1 MFHLRYL
8 FLACFMCLAATMSQ
22 ACDEWFLEKKAVAGG
37 SGGNPHFDVMCDGS
51 RVSEIQLWLRHGYVT
66 GLKVRWSKQDADGVF
81 NTTQEKSYGSTN
93 GFATQ
98 QILFDPNEL
107 ITGLTVYPNQ
117 NPRRVKQIVFQTSM
131 DRKVSL
137 GVTAGIA
144 DGKADA
150 NVGTGYPVGVWV
162 RSGTEIDSFGLAFI
176 REPERINLNVDTYPT
191 LKDARPKLKNMT
203 PVCVPVRRN
212 EETTVKL
219 SETRKHVDISK
230 WDWRVGLK
238 LGFKYSG
245 KAGVPSV
252 GETGFEVS
260 AEASFG
266 LGHEWQD
273 NNERTLVAEMTKKIP
288 ASTYEDF
295 KAAGRLDSFTEVD
308 ENGEPLLN
316 VLVVPSYYEAN
327 LDLPYKG
334 TMELVYRDQKKLS
347 WPVSGTYT
355 GVLASTVNITE
366 RYVNVC
372 PTNVQ
377 N

>member
-1 MFHLRYL
+1 KKRKTPVRYDKRRYKRRNRIEIMFG
-8 FLACFMCLAATMSQ
+8 M
-22 ACDEWFLEKKAVAGG
+22 
-37 SGGNPHFDVMCDGS
+37 
-51 RVSEIQLWLRHGYVT
+51 
-66 GLKVRWSKQDADGVF
+66 
-81 NTTQEKSYGSTN
+81 
-93 GFATQ
+93 
-98 QILFDPNEL
+98 
-107 ITGLTVYPNQ
+107 
-117 NPRRVKQIVFQTSM
+117 
-131 DRKVSL
+131 
-137 GVTAGIA
+137 
-144 DGKADA
+144 
-150 NVGTGYPVGVWV
+150 
-162 RSGTEIDSFGLAFI
+162 AFI